1 MLLPSHNNL
10 SGLRN
15 VSLFKQKKSSTR
27 DKIIYPTHKEA
38 GPCKHIIKLW
48 SNTIIKIYVWFIN
61 FLE

>member
-1 MLLPSHNNL
+1 MYLYLN
-10 SGLRN
+10 
-15 VSLFKQKKSSTR
+15 KKSPTR
-27 DKIIYPTHKEA
+27 DKIIYPTHNEA